1 MPEVLIGGI
10 EYVPRAEIPE
20 LSDARLEQALKIL
33 TAYLYFDSSSRPMAM
48 VLNTIRALSPELA
61 KLAEDDSLAAYERMH
76 GVER

>member
-1 MPEVLIGGI
+1 
-10 EYVPRAEIPE
+10 
-20 LSDARLEQALKIL
+20 
-33 TAYLYFDSSSRPMAM
+33 M

>member
-33 TAYLYFDSSSRPMAM
+33 TAYLYS
-48 VLNTIRALSPELA
+48 T
-61 KLAEDDSLAAYERMH
+61 AAV
-76 GVER
+76 GQWQWS